1 MSESS
6 GDSRAAATSTAG
18 WPAGVV
24 GFTLAYMAASVVGA
38 VASGNREFVFYI
50 VVMCLLLAIVAAIH
64 RRVRYSRVVLWGLSL
79 WGLAH
84 MAGGLLPVP
93 ASWPI
98 NGEHRVLYSWW
109 VIPDLLKYDQI
120 VHAYGF
126 GVTTLACWEGLAGI
140 LRRAGE
146 QDVQP
151 TLGRLTLCAAAA
163 MGFGALN
170 EVVEFAATLLVPE
183 TNVGGYINTG
193 WDLVSNLVGAV
204 LAAVAIRMF
213 SSRRAGRG

>member
-1 MSESS
+1 MI
-6 GDSRAAATSTAG
+6 
-18 WPAGVV
+18 V
-24 GFTLAYMAASVVGA
+24 FTLAYLAASVIGA
-38 VASGNREFVFYI
+38 LATGNREFVFYI
-50 VVMCLLLAIVAAIH
+50 VVMCLLLGAVAAVH
-64 RRVRYSRVVLWGLSL
+64 RRAGFSRTVLWGLSL

-93 ASWPI
+93 ESWPI

-109 VIPDLLKYDQI
+109 LVPNTLKYDHV

-126 GVTTLACWEGLAGI
+126 GVTTLACWEGLKRMLG
-140 LRRAGE
+140 RAGE
-146 QDVQP
+146 THPQP

-193 WDLVSNLVGAV
+193 WDLVSNLIGAV
-204 LAAVAIRMF
+204 LAALAIRWR
-213 SSRRAGRG
+213 S